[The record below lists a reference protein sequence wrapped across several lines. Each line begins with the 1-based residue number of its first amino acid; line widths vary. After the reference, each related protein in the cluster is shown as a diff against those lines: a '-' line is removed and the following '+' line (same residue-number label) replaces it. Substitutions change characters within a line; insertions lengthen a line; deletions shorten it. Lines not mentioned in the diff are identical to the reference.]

1 MTTRPRPPPRG
12 RSSDLRPPASSRGP
26 SSSSVQSS
34 MLCIHIICLY
44 PTPLCVLCVM
54 LYFSSLYPYILT
66 ISSPCIRTPPPPHHP
81 VEVPDVYSDE
91 IKALLQSLP
100 EGVPPLY
107 SGSAREK
114 REKHMELIDSY
125 RQAIITSFNT
135 LKEGC
140 EILDAKMKDN
150 QAIDDSIRRIDN
162 QREEV
167 SRSIATTRSSISKL
181 EQKIPELRMER
192 SKLEVMVLETKL
204 NLLQRSSDKVDQ
216 EYVDIVTCSC
226 QGDISG
232 LCIVDCGSIRAY
244 LSLINRIAF
253 PLDNVIDVL
262 THLRIYTHLYCLF
275 FSPSP
280 HHSTL
285 FYFTLLN

>member
-1 MTTRPRPPPRG
+1 M
-12 RSSDLRPPASSRGP
+12 
-26 SSSSVQSS
+26 
-34 MLCIHIICLY
+34 
-44 PTPLCVLCVM
+44 
-54 LYFSSLYPYILT
+54 
-66 ISSPCIRTPPPPHHP
+66 
-81 VEVPDVYSDE
+81 YSDE

-216 EYVDIVTCSC
+216 EYVDM
-226 QGDISG
+226 
-232 LCIVDCGSIRAY
+232 
-244 LSLINRIAF
+244 
-253 PLDNVIDVL
+253 
-262 THLRIYTHLYCLF
+262 
-275 FSPSP
+275 
-280 HHSTL
+280 
-285 FYFTLLN
+285 